1 MDFTPG
7 RDLPDPRSGS
17 VPSMPNLDKVKDALD
32 SVAGAVNDAVN
43 DAVDKVGKAIGA
55 GAADKPDPE

>member
-1 MDFTPG
+1 MAGDLDAPADPDIRPG
-7 RDLPDPRSGS
+7 
-17 VPSMPNLDKVKDALD
+17 LDKVKEALD

-55 GAADKPDPE
+55 GAADKPAP

>member
-17 VPSMPNLDKVKDALD
+17 MPSMPNLDKVKEALD
-32 SVAGAVNDAVN
+32 SVADAVN

-55 GAADKPDPE
+55 GAADKPASE